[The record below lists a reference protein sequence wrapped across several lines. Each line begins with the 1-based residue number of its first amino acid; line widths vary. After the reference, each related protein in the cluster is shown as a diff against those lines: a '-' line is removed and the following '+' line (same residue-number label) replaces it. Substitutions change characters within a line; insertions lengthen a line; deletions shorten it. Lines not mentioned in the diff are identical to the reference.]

1 MNDEKFINEFKTF
14 RTTFESRIKKNKIT
28 YYDNDC
34 YLIDKKWYN
43 VLENNIDNYEINN
56 NEIKKGINSNINI
69 IKRLLPQQSPV
80 FINDMNKVIEH
91 LKYNNNLQIINTKI
105 MEKIIK
111 QKILKNIEVFKY
123 FPGYNNLILIFFGN
137 EYKDGLFIFN
147 PLERND
153 KNNILFSF
161 KTKNNN
167 KDNDIQIYSELL
179 QMGENLNKEF
189 LDRLK
194 KLNMITDYKII
205 KYYEE
210 ISYTYT
216 EYIKNNNSKENLLT
230 ILISI
235 FYYEKGLELNIKD
248 TFSKSCSKKFNLIS
262 HSWFNNLKKNYNYG
276 ELYDLLSDYDMKKG
290 VELIILI

>member
-137 EYKDGLFIFN
+137 EYNDGLFIFN
-147 PLERND
+147 PLKRNG

-161 KTKNNN
+161 KIKNNN

-262 HSWFNNLKKNYNYG
+262 HSWFNNFKKNYNYG